1 MAIKYGELT
10 IDHNKETTL
19 FNNLSMWF
27 GYEQRATKLS
37 KLIFLFEDG
46 EIYEANDNS
55 IDFKFNFVNSYITKM
70 PLYFEKK
77 DKTTFFY
84 KNAIIKEN
92 KLHLNFKPLFS
103 LYDKYNLTNY
113 ISSSYNCIF
122 YYYKSDLEPEVL
134 GILRIKSSDTMP
146 RFQFAYDSKQFTKE
160 EVIYIINYIFTQI
173 NE

>member
-1 MAIKYGELT
+1 MSIKYGELT
-10 IDHNKETTL
+10 IDHKETTL

-37 KLIFLFEDG
+37 KLIFLFDDG

-55 IDFKFNFVNSYITKM
+55 KDFQFNFVNSYITKM
-70 PLYFEKK
+70 PLYFENK

-92 KLHLNFKPLFS
+92 NLHLNFTSLFS
-103 LYDKYNLTNY
+103 LYEKFNLTKY

-122 YYYKSDLEPEVL
+122 FSYTSELDQEVL

-146 RFQFAYDSKQFTKE
+146 RFQFAYDSNHFTKE